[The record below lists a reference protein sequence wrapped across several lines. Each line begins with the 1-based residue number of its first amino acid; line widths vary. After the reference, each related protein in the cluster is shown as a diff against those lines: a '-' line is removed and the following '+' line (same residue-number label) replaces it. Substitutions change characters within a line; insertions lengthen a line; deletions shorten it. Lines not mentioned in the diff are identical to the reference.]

1 MNDEYTHEST
11 AQGEIAPAGWPKPI
25 GVLSLVF
32 GILAVTCGVVGMA
45 MWAASDALMG
55 SLMGGAMPPNT
66 PPPPFSPPMSP
77 VLLTSAGLGVIL
89 NIILICAGAALLKR
103 SESGRSLHLVYAL
116 VGIVAAFFGSFA
128 GYSGQ
133 QAQQQAMTQWI
144 EQHGDTDDTTRQ
156 IADSQKQSAQMQ
168 GPIQAVSL
176 IVGLIVALAWP
187 VFCIVW
193 FGMMKKAVPPAY
205 EF

>member
-1 MNDEYTHEST
+1 MNDEYTHEGA
-11 AQGEIAPAGWPKPI
+11 AQSEIPPAGWPKPI
-25 GVLSLVF
+25 GVLSLIF
-32 GILAVTCGVVGMA
+32 GILAVTCGVAGMA

-55 SLMGGAMPPNT
+55 SLMGAAMPPNT
-66 PPPPFSPPMSP
+66 PPPPYSPPMSL
-77 VLLTSAGLGVIL
+77 VLLASAGLGVIL

-103 SESGRSLHLVYAL
+103 SQSGRSLHLVYAL

-128 GYSGQ
+128 GYAGQ

-156 IADSQKQSAQMQ
+156 IVDQQQMSAQMQ
-168 GPIQAVSL
+168 GPIQAISL